1 MALIEFKD
9 KPNTTTPVN
18 ANNLN
23 NNFNELVPKV
33 VEGQEI
39 ALNEYVGGKRV
50 YRLYKNLGA
59 LPNNDGTSY
68 NTGLSSNYTCIKY
81 QLFAVKGKRILS
93 IPFINLLNTQYIS
106 SYLNDASQLPAKV
119 NFNASEYNLYID
131 VYYVK

>member
-39 ALNEYVGGKRV
+39 ALNEYVGDKRV

-59 LPNNDGTSY
+59 LPNNDDASY

-81 QLFAVKGKRILS
+81 QLFAIAYKQVLT
-93 IPFINLLNTQYIS
+93 IPFINLTNTQYIS
-106 SYLNDASQLPAKV
+106 GYIDNPSLISLQS
-119 NFNASEYNLYID
+119 NFNTSGYNLYID
-131 VYYVK
+131 IYYVK